1 MEGGYL
7 HEFDVFRDRLHL
19 QLVFLALREEV
30 FLDFCLERLSPIE
43 ATKNIIEFVFS
54 TMVNWTLTEGSKTCI
69 HHLMRPENPTPSL
82 ALPRYT
88 FSKSTLN
95 DPYENQ

>member
-1 MEGGYL
+1 MEGCHL

-43 ATKNIIEFVFS
+43 ATSFETFHRIRFVCDGQLDSNRRFENMHPPPYAPRES
-54 TMVNWTLTEGSKTCI
+54 YAEPGSSKV
-69 HHLMRPENPTPSL
+69 HLFKINVE
-82 ALPRYT
+82 
-88 FSKSTLN
+88 
-95 DPYENQ
+95 